1 MPSDANL
8 GSFPAHPAAVDTMMT
23 RVWSVGALCHAVTN
37 TLEARFGAVRVQG
50 EIAGFVRAA
59 SGHCYFTLKDAQGQL
74 RCAMFRR
81 AAGLLGWE
89 PREGDRVEAL
99 GRLAVYEARGDLQLV
114 VESLRRSGQGE
125 LYEAYLRIKADLE
138 AKGLFDPAR
147 KRALTP
153 FPRGLGLV
161 TSLGAAALHD
171 VATVLRRRAPHV
183 PVLLA
188 HAPVQGTGAA
198 AALAAALQRLYALA
212 AAQQSGASDAMRLPV
227 LDAILLVR
235 GGGSIDD
242 LWAFNDPQ
250 LAHTIVHSPVP
261 VVVGVGH
268 ETDFTIADFCA
279 DVRAPTPTA
288 AAELAALPR
297 LNAWEQALGRIVRLH
312 QRVQRQMDAQ
322 AQQLDRLAWGLT
334 RSASP
339 VRQQRLYLHDLTLR
353 LQQMR
358 RAGSTGHWQH
368 LRSLHT
374 RLLQAAMRHAGSGR
388 PLLRLHQAE
397 QALHETA
404 RQGLERHRVALDD
417 WEHRWQTACRTQ
429 IDHQTQ
435 RLARCA
441 DSLRLLH
448 PQRTLERGFALLQD
462 EAGHVLSQQADFHV
476 GQRIVATVR
485 DGQVPLTPRLEGDN
499 PES

>member
-1 MPSDANL
+1 MQSDANT
-8 GSFPAHPAAVDTMMT
+8 GPFPVNPATSGVMP
-23 RVWSVGALCHAVTN
+23 RIWSVGALCHAVADA
-37 TLEARFGAVRVQG
+37 LEARFGALRVQG

-74 RCAMFRR
+74 RCVMFRR

-89 PREGDRVEAL
+89 PREGDRIEAL

-114 VESLRRSGQGE
+114 VESLRRAGQGE
-125 LYEAYLRIKADLE
+125 LYEAYLRIKAELE
-138 AKGLFDPAR
+138 AQGLFDTTR

-171 VATVLRRRAPHV
+171 VATALRRRVPHI
-183 PVLLA
+183 PVLLVP
-188 HAPVQGTGAA
+188 APVQGMGAA
-198 AALAAALQRLYALA
+198 AALTAALQRLYVLV

-227 LDAILLVR
+227 LDTILLVR

-250 LAHTIVHSPVP
+250 LAHTIVQSPIP

-297 LNAWEQALGRIVRLH
+297 PDAWEQALGRLLRLR

-322 AQQLDRLAWGLT
+322 AQQLDRLTWGLT

-339 VRQQRLYLHDLTLR
+339 VLQQKLDLHDLALR
-353 LQQMR
+353 LQQAR
-358 RAGSTGHWQH
+358 RAGCVMHLQH
-368 LRSLHT
+368 LRDLHA
-374 RLLQAAMRHAGSGR
+374 RLLQAARRQAGHGR
-388 PLLRLHQAE
+388 PLLRLHQTA
-397 QALHETA
+397 QALRETA
-404 RQGLERHRVALDD
+404 RQDLERRRVALDD
-417 WEHRWQTACRTQ
+417 WHHRWQTACRTQ

-435 RLARCA
+435 HLARYA

-448 PQRTLERGFALLQD
+448 PQRVLERGFALLQD
-462 EAGHVLSQQADFHV
+462 ETGHVLSQRADFHA
-476 GQRIVATVR
+476 GQRVVATVR
-485 DGQVPLTPRLEGDN
+485 DGQAHLTPRLDAGK
-499 PES
+499 PGR